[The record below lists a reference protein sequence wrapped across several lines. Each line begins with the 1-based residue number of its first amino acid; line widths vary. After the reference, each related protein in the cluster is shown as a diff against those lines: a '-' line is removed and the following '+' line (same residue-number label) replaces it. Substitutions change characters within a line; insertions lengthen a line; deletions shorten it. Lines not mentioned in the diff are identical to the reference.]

1 MKVFSINQFN
11 SNYAYPTKN
20 INFRARGIYPGSFDP
35 ITNGH
40 LDIINRARNFLD
52 SLIVGV
58 GLNSEKSPFLTQQ
71 QRVNLIRKIVKP
83 MGNVSVEAYEGM
95 TVDFAKDK
103 NAKYMIRG
111 VRNSSDYIFEQ
122 RVLDINRTINPEIDT
137 IILPTSPSVSDIS
150 STLVRNNFTEDKD
163 ISFLVPK
170 PVEQLLFLK
179 KNLQNTLANIEIN
192 KTDAKEIFNDFV
204 NAYDSIGRGYH
215 GLEHIETMLRDFVNN
230 INFRNQVKNY
240 DMFKY
245 AIFMHD
251 YKNGLPNDVVES
263 AKYALNLVKHL
274 SEYNKKYIN
283 KLIMATDYEHS
294 PEITTFDEALI
305 QDLDLAILGK
315 NSIEYKKYSA
325 SVRQEYAKFDNS
337 IYNPARIKL
346 LQKFLSKNYIYN
358 TPYFRNNFE
367 SSARKN
373 IQLEIKSLL

>member
-1 MKVFSINQFN
+1 
-11 SNYAYPTKN
+11 
-20 INFRARGIYPGSFDP
+20 
-35 ITNGH
+35 
-40 LDIINRARNFLD
+40 
-52 SLIVGV
+52 
-58 GLNSEKSPFLTQQ
+58 
-71 QRVNLIRKIVKP
+71 

-122 RVLDINRTINPEIDT
+122 KVLDINRTINPEIDT